1 MTQPEE
7 ISDIRLVRLIELA
20 CKRRAA
26 WDEDR
31 TRRRSQIRRA
41 GSGYEVAVWES
52 ILQALEEL
60 QRRREGEP
68 PRVTSGE
75 RFAAKMAA
83 QAVELETML
92 EVFK

>member
-7 ISDIRLVRLIELA
+7 VSDMQLVRLVELA
-20 CKRRAA
+20 RERLAAWRDDRIKRR
-26 WDEDR
+26 
-31 TRRRSQIRRA
+31 SPIKRA
-41 GSGYEVAVWES
+41 SATSEAYHWAS

-60 QRRREGEP
+60 RRRREGEP